1 MLVDDG
7 HVVRGALA
15 RIRSVYASLAPAER
29 KVADVILEQY
39 QKAIYMSVTQL
50 AEACGVGES
59 TVIRFCQNAGFR
71 GYQELK
77 LVLARDLV
85 DPAEHLTEGVS
96 VDDPLESLV
105 KKVGFTNVRSIDD
118 TIKLLDIRA
127 FDTAANWLM
136 EARRIQFYGVGQS
149 GVTAL
154 DAKYRFMRLG
164 LTCDALTDSHVQM
177 MSAATLRPWDLAIG
191 ISFSGSTIDVVE
203 AIEKAKERGAKTMCI
218 TAYARSPLA
227 KAADIKLIAASSET
241 PLGSGSLRSK
251 ITQLLVLDL
260 LYTVVALR
268 LGEQGHMYTELAAE
282 AVLHKL
288 Y

>member
-1 MLVDDG
+1 M
-7 HVVRGALA
+7 
-15 RIRSVYASLAPAER
+15 
-29 KVADVILEQY
+29 
-39 QKAIYMSVTQL
+39 
-50 AEACGVGES
+50 
-59 TVIRFCQNAGFR
+59 
-71 GYQELK
+71 
-77 LVLARDLV
+77 
-85 DPAEHLTEGVS
+85 
-96 VDDPLESLV
+96 
-105 KKVGFTNVRSIDD
+105 
-118 TIKLLDIRA
+118 
-127 FDTAANWLM
+127 
-136 EARRIQFYGVGQS
+136 
-149 GVTAL
+149 

-191 ISFSGSTIDVVE
+191 ISFSGSTIDVE
-203 AIEKAKERGAKTMCI
+203 AIEKTKERGAKTMCI